1 MKLVLSL
8 DENSLRFKSL
18 VVAIV
23 VLLHLVFYQVIS
35 YNQRPSLLTTFEENG
50 LRIQYVESA
59 RHLTNRGPSALENK
73 SALPAAKSS
82 LPEARKDLAVTTL
95 EGSKPVQAA
104 VLTSTEGARSFSNGP
119 LVLEWTDNTKIKPD
133 YRQKILDDRIPHS
146 LSMSEPDRF
155 RMRKQISGKDVIEG
169 TAQFLGLW
177 PPGYTTDPCPKIKRN
192 IGGLMS
198 DTRPVARELLNEEL
212 RRQQAYC
219 R

>member
-1 MKLVLSL
+1 MTLVLSL

-59 RHLTNRGPSALENK
+59 RHLTNRAPSTLENK
-73 SALPAAKSS
+73 PALSAAKSS
-82 LPEARKDLAVTTL
+82 LPVARKDLAVTTL

-104 VLTSTEGARSFSNGP
+104 VLTSTEGTRSLSNGP
-119 LVLEWTDNTKIKPD
+119 LVLEWTENTKINPD
-133 YRQKILDDRIPHS
+133 YRQNILDDRIPPS

>member
-1 MKLVLSL
+1 MTLVLSL

-59 RHLTNRGPSALENK
+59 RHLTNRAPSALENK

-95 EGSKPVQAA
+95 
-104 VLTSTEGARSFSNGP
+104 
-119 LVLEWTDNTKIKPD
+119 
-133 YRQKILDDRIPHS
+133 
-146 LSMSEPDRF
+146 
-155 RMRKQISGKDVIEG
+155 
-169 TAQFLGLW
+169 
-177 PPGYTTDPCPKIKRN
+177 C
-192 IGGLMS
+192 
-198 DTRPVARELLNEEL
+198 
-212 RRQQAYC
+212 
-219 R
+219 